1 MSQHILIVDDSAT
14 VRAQLSTVLLGA
26 GFLVMEAADGVEAL
40 ERIRRSGVSPGGDN
54 VLRSGVSPGGD
65 NDASPPVSLVIL
77 DVNMPRKNG
86 IEVLESL
93 HADPQNSSIPVLVLT
108 TEGQPEWIAR
118 ARELGAKGWMV
129 KPFRPE
135 QLLAAA
141 RKLAR
146 P

>member
-54 VLRSGVSPGGD
+54 VAAD
-65 NDASPPVSLVIL
+65 PVSLVIL

>member
-40 ERIRRSGVSPGGDN
+40 ERI
-54 VLRSGVSPGGD
+54 LRSGVSPGGD
-65 NDASPPVSLVIL
+65 HVAADPVSLVIL

>member
-40 ERIRRSGVSPGGDN
+40 ERIR
-54 VLRSGVSPGGD
+54 RSGVSPGGD

>member
-1 MSQHILIVDDSAT
+1 MSQRILIVDDSAT
-14 VRAQLSTVLLGA
+14 VRAQLSTALLAA
-26 GFLVMEAADGVEAL
+26 GFLVLEAADGVEAL
-40 ERIRRSGVSPGGDN
+40 ERI
-54 VLRSGVSPGGD
+54 
-65 NDASPPVSLVIL
+65 AAQPVSLLIL
-77 DVNMPRKNG
+77 DVNMPRKSG

-108 TEGQPEWIAR
+108 TEGQPELIAR
-118 ARELGAKGWMV
+118 ARALGAKGWMV

>member
-1 MSQHILIVDDSAT
+1 
-14 VRAQLSTVLLGA
+14 
-26 GFLVMEAADGVEAL
+26 
-40 ERIRRSGVSPGGDN
+40 
-54 VLRSGVSPGGD
+54 
-65 NDASPPVSLVIL
+65 
-77 DVNMPRKNG
+77 MPRKNG

>member
-1 MSQHILIVDDSAT
+1 MSQRILIVDDSAT
-14 VRAQLSTVLLGA
+14 VRAQLSTVLLAA

-40 ERIRRSGVSPGGDN
+40 ERI
-54 VLRSGVSPGGD
+54 LRSGVSPGGD
-65 NDASPPVSLVIL
+65 SDAPSQPVSLVIL
-77 DVNMPRKNG
+77 DVNMPRKSG

-108 TEGQPEWIAR
+108 TEGQPELIAR
-118 ARELGAKGWMV
+118 ARALGAKGWMV

>member
-26 GFLVMEAADGVEAL
+26 GFLVMEAADGVESM
-40 ERIRRSGVSPGGDN
+40 ERILRSGVSPGGDN
-54 VLRSGVSPGGD
+54 VAAD
-65 NDASPPVSLVIL
+65 PVSLVIL